1 MMAKLRNARMWVAL
15 ALIALFAAVPV
26 APTGAATGKL
36 KVAAALPGIITD
48 KAWNQSAYE
57 GLKMVEKELGAQIA
71 YTERVAQADQVE
83 VLSDYARRNFDL
95 IFAHGGEFDAAGKQV
110 AAMFPKTK
118 FVIDN
123 GTNTGPN
130 LADLQINHFQV
141 AFLGGFVAGKMS
153 KTNKVAVVAAE
164 KFKAIEDL
172 VAGYTQ
178 GAKHANPQTE
188 VFVTFTGDWDNVG
201 KGKEAA
207 LAHIAK
213 GADVVMPILDHA
225 LVGVI
230 DAVKEK
236 NVYGV
241 GYVADQLSLAPKNIL
256 TSVMEN
262 MSVAIF
268 TMAKNVA
275 AGRFEGT
282 NHVIGLENPQVAR
295 LGTYNSVVPQD
306 VRSQVEDLK
315 QQLISKKITQQ

>member
-1 MMAKLRNARMWVAL
+1 MVGYRNARMWVAL
-15 ALIALFAAVPV
+15 AVIALFIV
-26 APTGAATGKL
+26 APIVPTAAATAKL

-57 GLKMVEKELGAQIA
+57 GLKMVEKQLGAQIA
-71 YTERVAQADQVE
+71 YTERVAQPDQVE
-83 VLSDYARRNFDL
+83 VLSDYARRGFDL

-110 AAMFPKTK
+110 ATQFPKTK

-141 AFLGGFVAGKMS
+141 AFLGGLVAGKMT
-153 KTNKVAVVAAE
+153 KTNKVAVVAAQ

-172 VAGYTQ
+172 VAGFTQ
-178 GAKHANPQTE
+178 GAQYANTKVE
-188 VFVTFTGDWDNVG
+188 VFVTYTGDWDNVG

-225 LVGVI
+225 LVGVL
-230 DAVKEK
+230 DAIKEK

-241 GYVADQLSLAPKNIL
+241 GYVADQLNLAPKNIL

-268 TMAKNVA
+268 GMTKTVA
-275 AGRFEGT
+275 AGKFEGK
-282 NHVIGLENPQVAR
+282 NYVIGLENPEVAR
-295 LGTYNSVVPQD
+295 LGRYNAVVPQN
-306 VRSQVEDLK
+306 VRSKVEEVKKL
-315 QQLISKKITQQ
+315 LLSGKITQK

>member
-1 MMAKLRNARMWVAL
+1 MAKFRHAQMWVVL
-15 ALIALFAAVPV
+15 VLIALFAAVPA
-26 APTGAATGKL
+26 APTAATTGKL

-178 GAKHANPQTE
+178 GAKHANPKTE
-188 VFVTFTGDWDNVG
+188 VLVTFTGDWDNVG

-207 LAHIAK
+207 LAHIAQ

-268 TMAKNVA
+268 TTAKTVA
-275 AGRFEGT
+275 AGQFEGT

-315 QQLISKKITQQ
+315 KQLIAKKITQQ

>member
-1 MMAKLRNARMWVAL
+1 MVGYRNARMWIAL
-15 ALIALFAAVPV
+15 AVIALFIV
-26 APTGAATGKL
+26 APIVPTAAAPAKL
-36 KVAAALPGIITD
+36 KVAVALPGIITD

-57 GLKMVEKELGAQIA
+57 GLKTVEKQLGAQIA
-71 YTERVAQADQVE
+71 YTERVAQPDQVE
-83 VLSDYARRNFDL
+83 VLSDYARRGFDL

-110 AAMFPKTK
+110 AAQFPKAK

-130 LADLQINHFQV
+130 LADLQINHFHV
-141 AFLGGFVAGKMS
+141 AFLGGYVAGRMT
-153 KTNKVAVVAAE
+153 KTNKVAVVAAQ

-178 GAKHANPQTE
+178 GAQYANSKVE
-188 VFVTFTGDWDNVG
+188 VFVTYTGDWDNVG

-225 LVGVI
+225 LVGVL

-241 GYVADQLSLAPKNIL
+241 GYVADQLDLAPKNIL

-268 TMAKNVA
+268 EMTKTVVA
-275 AGRFEGT
+275 GKFEGK
-282 NHVIGLENPQVAR
+282 NYVIGLENPEVAR
-295 LGTYNSVVPQD
+295 LGRYNAVVPQN
-306 VRSQVEDLK
+306 VRSKVEEVKKL
-315 QQLISKKITQQ
+315 LLSGKITQK

>member
-1 MMAKLRNARMWVAL
+1 MAKFRHAQMWVVL
-15 ALIALFAAVPV
+15 ALIALFAAVPA
-26 APTGAATGKL
+26 APTAATTGKL

-178 GAKHANPQTE
+178 GAKHANPKTE

-207 LAHIAK
+207 LAHIAQ

-268 TMAKNVA
+268 TMAKTVA
-275 AGRFEGT
+275 AGQFEGT

-315 QQLISKKITQQ
+315 KQLIAKKITHQ

>member
-1 MMAKLRNARMWVAL
+1 MVKYPGAQLWTAIAASVLVAA
-15 ALIALFAAVPV
+15 ALV
-26 APTGAATGKL
+26 APSGAATGNL

-48 KAWNQSAYE
+48 KAWNQSAFE
-57 GLKMVEKELGAQIA
+57 GLKMMEKQIGAQIA
-71 YTERVAQADQVE
+71 YTERVAQPDQAE
-83 VLSDYARRNFDL
+83 VLSDYARRGFDVV
-95 IFAHGGEFDAAGKQV
+95 FAHGGEFDAAGKQV
-110 AAMFPKTK
+110 AGRFPKTK

-141 AFLGGFVAGKMS
+141 AFLGGFVAGKMT
-153 KTNKVAVVAAE
+153 KTNKIAVVAAE

-172 VAGYTQ
+172 IAGYTQ
-178 GAKHANPQTE
+178 GAKHAKPGVE

-241 GYVADQLSLAPKNIL
+241 GYVADQLDLAPKNIL
-256 TSVMEN
+256 TSVREN
-262 MSVAIF
+262 MSVAMF
-268 TMAKNVA
+268 TMAKTVA
-275 AGRFEGT
+275 AGNFQGK
-282 NHVIGLENPQVAR
+282 NYVIGLENPEVAR

-306 VRSQVEDLK
+306 IRAQAEDIKKL
-315 QQLISKKITQQ
+315 LISKKITQQ

>member
-1 MMAKLRNARMWVAL
+1 MIRYRDVRACMIVAFIAFFAMAP
-15 ALIALFAAVPV
+15 IGS
-26 APTGAATGKL
+26 TGAAAGKL

-57 GLKMVEKELGAQIA
+57 GLKMIEKQMGAQIA
-71 YTERVAQADQVE
+71 YTERVAQPDQAE
-83 VLSDYARRNFDL
+83 VLSDYARRGFDL

-110 AAMFPKTK
+110 AAKFPKTK

-141 AFLGGFVAGKMS
+141 AFLGGFVAGKMT
-153 KTNKVAVVAAE
+153 KTDKIAVVAAE

-172 VAGYTQ
+172 IAGYSQ
-178 GAKHANPQTE
+178 GAKYANPRVE

-225 LVGVI
+225 LVGVV
-230 DAVKEK
+230 DAIKEK

-241 GYVADQLSLAPKNIL
+241 GYVADQLDLAPKNIL

-268 TMAKNVA
+268 TMAKSVD
-275 AGRFEGT
+275 AGKFEGK
-282 NHVIGLENPQVAR
+282 NNVIGLEAPQVAR
-295 LGTYNSVVPQD
+295 LGTYNSIVPQD
-306 VRSQVEDLK
+306 IRRQVENVKKL
-315 QQLISKKITQQ
+315 LISKTIVQK

>member
-1 MMAKLRNARMWVAL
+1 MVGYRNARMWIAL
-15 ALIALFAAVPV
+15 AVIALFIV
-26 APTGAATGKL
+26 APIVPTAAAPAKL
-36 KVAAALPGIITD
+36 KVAVALPGIITD

-57 GLKMVEKELGAQIA
+57 GLKTVEKQLGAQIA
-71 YTERVAQADQVE
+71 YTERVAQPDQVE
-83 VLSDYARRNFDL
+83 VLSDYARRGFDL

-110 AAMFPKTK
+110 ATQFPKTK

-130 LADLQINHFQV
+130 LADLQINHFHV
-141 AFLGGFVAGKMS
+141 AFLGGYVAGRMT
-153 KTNKVAVVAAE
+153 KTNKVAVVAAQ

-178 GAKHANPQTE
+178 GAQYANSKVE
-188 VFVTFTGDWDNVG
+188 VFVTYTGDWDNVG

-225 LVGVI
+225 LVGVL

-241 GYVADQLSLAPKNIL
+241 GYVADQLDLAPKNIL

-268 TMAKNVA
+268 EMTKTVVA
-275 AGRFEGT
+275 GKFEGK
-282 NHVIGLENPQVAR
+282 NYVIGLENPEVAR
-295 LGTYNSVVPQD
+295 LGRYNAVVPQN
-306 VRSQVEDLK
+306 VRSKVEEVKKL
-315 QQLISKKITQQ
+315 LLSGKITQK

>member
-1 MMAKLRNARMWVAL
+1 MAKFRNVQIWG
-15 ALIALFAAVPV
+15 ALIVFLAAVPAV
-26 APTGAATGKL
+26 STGAGTGKL

-57 GLKMVEKELGAQIA
+57 GLKLVEKQLGAQIA
-71 YTERVAQADQVE
+71 YTERVAQADQAE
-83 VLSDYARRNFDL
+83 VLSDYARRNFDV

-110 AAMFPKTK
+110 AAKFPKTK

-123 GTNTGPN
+123 GTNNGPN

-178 GAKHANPQTE
+178 GAKHANPKTE

-236 NVYGV
+236 NVYGI
-241 GYVADQLSLAPKNIL
+241 GYVADQLDLAPKNIL

-262 MSVAIF
+262 MSVAIL
-268 TMAKNVA
+268 TMTKTVA
-275 AGRFEGT
+275 AGKFQGK
-282 NHVIGLENPQVAR
+282 NYVIGLENPQVAH
-295 LGTYNSVVPQD
+295 LGTYNSVVPQT

-315 QQLISKKITQQ
+315 KQLISKKIIAQ